1 MANPRIISGELKGLR
16 LESVPGKIT
25 RPITDRAKEA
35 LFNIIGADIKDSS
48 FLDLFAGTGSVGLEA
63 LSRGATFTKFVE
75 VNSKAIKVLR
85 KNIEKSK
92 LGEKARVF
100 FGDAFQYILST
111 PKYLFDYVF
120 IAPPQ
125 YNNLWVKMVRKL
137 NENTHILNE
146 NAWIIVQI
154 DPIEYEMLVL
164 GKFKEFD
171 QRKYGDTLL
180 VFFFFEDIK

>member
-1 MANPRIISGELKGLR
+1 MANPRIISGESKGLR
-16 LESVPGKIT
+16 LESVPGNIT
-25 RPITDRAKEA
+25 RPITDRVKEA
-35 LFNIIGADIKDSS
+35 LFNIIGADIRDSY

-92 LGEKARVF
+92 LAEKAGTY
-100 FGDAFQYILST
+100 FGDAFQYIRT
-111 PKYLFDYVF
+111 NPKCSFDYVF

-125 YNNLWVKMVRKL
+125 YQNLWSEMTRKL
-137 NENTHILNE
+137 NESTHILND

-154 DPIEYEMLVL
+154 DPIEYETLDL
-164 GKFKEFD
+164 ERFNEFD